1 MRISAFIGSIVVLS
15 ACVSGCGFRTQDRT
29 ISAADVSEDRTKLTN
44 FMSSPARPGQPT
56 EKTPAAIS
64 REALLDEARIVRYGT
79 DGVCVALHTRT
90 HTSLDVPMSQYRI
103 ELNGQRVNVDREEM
117 GVADYQYTGER
128 ERAVV
133 EFVSKDAAGSFRSTE
148 TEQKVFRVIERRT
161 QFCGLPAKQG
171 RITLEVSIPQDDGR
185 GAWGSNFLWTMDIAS
200 RRVPLVSGPSAAPPP
215 VAAPEEK
222 AAPAE
227 LVPADNSGPAPISL

>member
-1 MRISAFIGSIVVLS
+1 MGTLAMLG
-15 ACVSGCGFRTQDRT
+15 ASGCGFRTQDRT

-56 EKTPAAIS
+56 EKTPSAIS
-64 REALLDEARIVRYGT
+64 REALVDEARIVRYGT

-103 ELNGQRVNVDREEM
+103 ELNGQRVNIDREEM
-117 GVADYQYTGER
+117 GVSDWQYTGER
-128 ERAVV
+128 EKAVV

-148 TEQKVFRVIERRT
+148 TEQKTFRVIERRT
-161 QFCGLPAKQG
+161 QFCGVPAKQG
-171 RITLEVSIPQDDGR
+171 KITLEVSIPQDDGR
-185 GAWGSNFLWTMDIAS
+185 GPWGANFVWTMDIPS
-200 RRVPLVSGPSAAPPP
+200 RRVQLVTAPNTMPTSPP
-215 VAAPEEK
+215 ATPEQK

-227 LVPADNSGPAPISL
+227 LVPADNAGAPTLSL